1 MKPFFL
7 EIIIVHMDYDFIII
21 GGGSAG
27 CVLANRLSAC
37 NSYSVCLIE
46 AGSDNKDIRISTPM
60 GFPFIVGRKSKY
72 NWSYETTPQYAF
84 EKVMAPEVESYLVDS
99 SGGTHKIKLDQKE
112 HRKGFQPRG
121 KTLGGSSAI
130 NAMLYVRGQKNDYE
144 KWHELGNKGWSYD
157 DVLPYFKKSEN
168 NEYFQ
173 DNYHGKNGP
182 LNVSN
187 IRNENIFS
195 KFFVEAGSSLHK
207 YNSDFNG
214 ANQEGVG
221 YYQVTQKKGKRCSAA
236 KAFLDPIKTRKN
248 LTVITNL
255 CVQKIEVRN
264 GVAISIE
271 AIDKKNEKI
280 KIKAN
285 KEIILSAGAFGSP
298 QIMLRSGIGAKN
310 ELKAQG
316 IETKLDLPGVG
327 KNLQDHIDYVRTFK
341 YFSTDAIGFSFS
353 SFVYKFPLEFLKY
366 LFTKKGHFASPV
378 AEAGAFLKSSNSE
391 EVPDIQLHF
400 GIAMTIDHARTL
412 LWGHGISCHVCL
424 LRPKSKGTVSLNSE
438 NPFDPPIINPNYLSH
453 RDDVE
458 TMIKGYKVMMEIL
471 DQKPISKF
479 TKEPLDGYFSPL
491 SYKEIEKQIREKAD
505 TVYHPVGTCKMGN
518 DEMAVVDNKL
528 IVRGIANLRVVDA
541 SIMPTIVSGNT
552 NAPTIMIAEKASDMI
567 IERYK

>member
-1 MKPFFL
+1 
-7 EIIIVHMDYDFIII
+7 MDYDFIII

-248 LTVITNL
+248 LTVITDL
-255 CVQKIEVRN
+255 CVQKIELRN
-264 GVAISIE
+264 GIAISIE

-298 QIMLRSGIGAKN
+298 QIMLRSGIGANN
-310 ELKAQG
+310 ELKAHG

-341 YFSTDAIGFSFS
+341 YFSTEAIGFSFS

-378 AEAGAFLKSSNSE
+378 AEAGAFLKSSKSE
-391 EVPDIQLHF
+391 EAPDIQLHF

-479 TKEPLDGYFSPL
+479 TKEPLDGYSSPM
-491 SYKEIEKQIREKAD
+491 SYEEIEKQIREKAD

>member
-1 MKPFFL
+1 
-7 EIIIVHMDYDFIII
+7 MDYDFIII

-424 LRPKSKGTVSLNSE
+424 LRPKSRGTVSLNSE

>member
-1 MKPFFL
+1 
-7 EIIIVHMDYDFIII
+7 MDYDFIII

-248 LTVITNL
+248 LTVITDL
-255 CVQKIEVRN
+255 CVQKIELRN
-264 GVAISIE
+264 GIAISIE

-298 QIMLRSGIGAKN
+298 QIMLRSGIGANN
-310 ELKAQG
+310 ELKAHG

-378 AEAGAFLKSSNSE
+378 AEAGAFLKSSKSE
-391 EVPDIQLHF
+391 EAPDIQLHF

-479 TKEPLDGYFSPL
+479 TKEPLDGYSSPM

>member
-1 MKPFFL
+1 
-7 EIIIVHMDYDFIII
+7 MDYDFIII

-378 AEAGAFLKSSNSE
+378 AEAGAFLKSSKSE
-391 EVPDIQLHF
+391 EAPDIQLHF

>member
-1 MKPFFL
+1 
-7 EIIIVHMDYDFIII
+7 MDYDFIII

-310 ELKAQG
+310 ELKAHG

-378 AEAGAFLKSSNSE
+378 AEAGAFLKSSKSE
-391 EVPDIQLHF
+391 EAPDIQLHF

-479 TKEPLDGYFSPL
+479 TKEPLDGYSSPM
-491 SYKEIEKQIREKAD
+491 SYEEIEKQIREKAD

>member
-1 MKPFFL
+1 
-7 EIIIVHMDYDFIII
+7 MDYDFIII

-130 NAMLYVRGQKNDYE
+130 NAMLYVRGQKNDYK

-195 KFFVEAGSSLHK
+195 KSFVEAGSSLHK

-248 LTVITNL
+248 LTVITDL
-255 CVQKIEVRN
+255 YVQKIELRN
-264 GVAISIE
+264 GIAISIE

-298 QIMLRSGIGAKN
+298 QIMLRSGIGANN
-310 ELKAQG
+310 ELKAHG

-341 YFSTDAIGFSFS
+341 YFSTEAIGFSFS

-378 AEAGAFLKSSNSE
+378 AEAGAFLKSSKSE
-391 EVPDIQLHF
+391 EAPDIQLHF

-479 TKEPLDGYFSPL
+479 TKEPLDGYSSPM
-491 SYKEIEKQIREKAD
+491 SYEEIEKQIREKAD

>member
-1 MKPFFL
+1 
-7 EIIIVHMDYDFIII
+7 MDYDFIII

-248 LTVITNL
+248 LTVITDL
-255 CVQKIEVRN
+255 CVQKIELRN
-264 GVAISIE
+264 GIAISIE

-310 ELKAQG
+310 ELKAHG

-327 KNLQDHIDYVRTFK
+327 KNLQDHIDYVRTFN
-341 YFSTDAIGFSFS
+341 YFSTEAIGFSFS

-378 AEAGAFLKSSNSE
+378 AEAGAFLKSSKSE
-391 EVPDIQLHF
+391 EAPDIQLHF

-479 TKEPLDGYFSPL
+479 TKEPLGGYSSPM
-491 SYKEIEKQIREKAD
+491 SYEEIEKQIREKAD

-528 IVRGIANLRVVDA
+528 IVRGITNLRVVDA

>member
-1 MKPFFL
+1 
-7 EIIIVHMDYDFIII
+7 MDYDFIII

-248 LTVITNL
+248 LTVITDL
-255 CVQKIEVRN
+255 CVQKIELRN
-264 GVAISIE
+264 GIAISIE

-310 ELKAQG
+310 ELKAHG

-491 SYKEIEKQIREKAD
+491 SYEEIEKQIREKAD

>member
-1 MKPFFL
+1 
-7 EIIIVHMDYDFIII
+7 MDYDFIII

-248 LTVITNL
+248 LTVITDL

-264 GVAISIE
+264 GIAISIE

-310 ELKAQG
+310 ELKAHG

>member
-1 MKPFFL
+1 
-7 EIIIVHMDYDFIII
+7 MDYDFIII

-298 QIMLRSGIGAKN
+298 QIMLRSGIGANN
-310 ELKAQG
+310 ELKAHG

-378 AEAGAFLKSSNSE
+378 AEAGAFLKSSKSE
-391 EVPDIQLHF
+391 EAPDIQLHF

-567 IERYK
+567 IESYK